1 MAIISVPAPCGL
13 SRTAAVRDRRQAER
27 GAEVNIDKE
36 LLRLMLRRM
45 WTIRHFEVKVIEVHS
60 AGEFTGGAHPYIGEE
75 AVAVGVCAALEDT
88 DYIAGN
94 HRSHGHP
101 LAKGGDVKGAMAELY
116 GRVDGYCKGKGGS
129 MHLADFSIGILGES
143 GIVGSSVP
151 VATGAALAAK
161 IRGDDFVSAV
171 FFGDGASNQG
181 ACHESMNL
189 ASIWDLPVIF
199 VCENNQYAVTTSY
212 KDSVA
217 VEHVADRAVAYNMP
231 GVSVDGQ
238 DVIAMYE
245 ASMEAVKRARSG
257 QGPTLIEGLTYRFDE
272 HSLGLG
278 RVRRGAYRSEEE
290 IEKWKKRDPIE
301 IFTRRVVSLG
311 ELSEADCEAISE
323 EERLKVE
330 EAVEFARNSP
340 YPEPSELHEDM
351 WANPIAVP

>member
-1 MAIISVPAPCGL
+1 
-13 SRTAAVRDRRQAER
+13 
-27 GAEVNIDKE
+27 
-36 LLRLMLRRM
+36 MLRRM

-60 AGEFTGGAHPYIGEE
+60 AGEFTGAAHPYIGEE
-75 AVAVGVCAALEDT
+75 AVAVGVCAALKDS

-101 LAKGGDVKGAMAELY
+101 LAKGGDVNRAMAELY

-161 IRGDDFVSAV
+161 IRREDFVSAV

-181 ACHESMNL
+181 AGHESMNM
-189 ASIWDLPVIF
+189 ASIWNLPVIF

-217 VEHVADRAVAYNMP
+217 VEHVADRAEAYNMP
-231 GVSVDGQ
+231 GVHVDGQ
-238 DVIAMYE
+238 DVIAMFE
-245 ASMEAVKRARSG
+245 ATTEAVRRARAG
-257 QGPTLIEGLTYRFDE
+257 EGPSLIEGLTYRFDE

-278 RVRRGAYRSEEE
+278 RVRRGAYREEEE
-290 IEKWKKRDPIE
+290 IDQWKERDPIVL
-301 IFTRRVVSLG
+301 FTDQVVSSG
-311 ELSEADCEAISE
+311 AISQE
-323 EERLKVE
+323 ECDAISDEERLKVDQ
-330 EAVEFARNSP
+330 AVEFARNSP
-340 YPEPSELHEDM
+340 FPEPEDLFEDM
-351 WANPIAVP
+351 WANPIPAP